1 MTPALQV
8 QLRESLF
15 RNQASLFLFQRWKAS
30 PPLSR
35 DGGVLP
41 ELVARRV
48 GRLHFGSVPRT
59 SCQPS
64 AVAGCVRTE
73 QGVAHATGH
82 FPESVRY
89 AITLFTERRHWKAL

>member
-1 MTPALQV
+1 MILDLQD
-8 QLRESLF
+8 QLRESVF

-48 GRLHFGSVPRT
+48 GRLHLGSVPNT
-59 SCQPS
+59 SCPPI
-64 AVAGCVRTE
+64 AVAGCVRT
-73 QGVAHATGH
+73 
-82 FPESVRY
+82 
-89 AITLFTERRHWKAL
+89 

>member
-1 MTPALQV
+1 MTPDLQV
-8 QLRESLF
+8 QLRESVF
-15 RNQASLFLFQRWKAS
+15 RNQASLYLLQRWKAS

-48 GRLHFGSVPRT
+48 GRLHLGSIPRT
-59 SCQPS
+59 SCPPS

-73 QGVAHATGH
+73 QGIAHATGH

-89 AITLFTERRHWKAL
+89 AITFFTERRNCRAI